1 MIPAFRDRDDMD
13 IAGAR
18 KKRQRGAKRVASF
31 KTAIPGND
39 GCASCIESLGRIRN
53 KQDGRRS
60 PHDNVTNEGVGD
72 PLRLVTH
79 WMTHDDKIAQ
89 R

>member
-1 MIPAFRDRDDMD
+1 MD
-13 IAGAR
+13 IAR
-18 KKRQRGAKRVASF
+18 TCEKRQRGAKCVASF
-31 KTAIPGND
+31 KAAVPGDN
-39 GCASCIESLGRIRN
+39 GCASGIEGLGRIRH

-60 PHDNVTNEGVGD
+60 PHDNVPNKGVGD

-79 WMTHDDKIAQ
+79 WMTHDDEIAQ